1 MLKLPTTQELVAA
14 IDAFLVRHNMRPTRF
29 GRDATGEPQLLDSL
43 RNGRSPSLDTA
54 GKIADFMAARDAE
67 RARSFEHAA
76 IDTSRLD
83 AASPEKT
90 GHVFRTEV
98 A

>member
-14 IDAFLVRHNMRPTRF
+14 IDAFLVRHDMRPTRF

-54 GKIADFMAARDAE
+54 GKIADFMANRDAE
-67 RARSFEHAA
+67 RAIRVEHAGG
-76 IDTSRLD
+76 DTVPLS
-83 AASPEKT
+83 ATSSEKSA
-90 GHVFRTEV
+90 HVFQTE
-98 A
+98 AA